1 MVQYGGHVSPAS
13 GKGGCGRTVFVI
25 AIDPSPW
32 MCLDGQ
38 MQSKGPAVFRAK
50 RFAVFPLQATY
61 GSGLICCTP
70 DQLPH
75 RHRWVPNESNLI
87 LRNQLQLE
95 LYEHLCHGPASIEG
109 GG

>member
-1 MVQYGGHVSPAS
+1 
-13 GKGGCGRTVFVI
+13 
-25 AIDPSPW
+25 
-32 MCLDGQ
+32 
-38 MQSKGPAVFRAK
+38 
-50 RFAVFPLQATY
+50 
-61 GSGLICCTP
+61 LICCTP